1 MEEKKLCLHC
11 GKEIDI
17 TAKYACRRK
26 YCKDC
31 SSLVFL
37 EQKKERARRI
47 CAEKKAKRQEGKE
60 RVKKEEA
67 AIKASLARKK
77 IREIDKKVSPIKS
90 IAQIQREAREH
101 NMSYGKYIEALERG
115 AFT

>member
-1 MEEKKLCLHC
+1 MEEKKFCLRC

-17 TAKYACRRK
+17 TKKYACRRK
-26 YCKDC
+26 YCRDC
-31 SSLVFL
+31 SSLVFS
-37 EQKKERARRI
+37 EQKRERARRI
-47 CAEKKAKRQEGKE
+47 CAEKKAKRQEEKQ
-60 RVKKEEA
+60 RIKKEEA

-77 IREIDKKVSPIKS
+77 IQEIDKKVSPIKS

-115 AFT
+115 SFV

>member
-1 MEEKKLCLHC
+1 MEEKKFCLRC

-17 TAKYACRRK
+17 TKKYACRRK
-26 YCKDC
+26 YCRDC

-37 EQKKERARRI
+37 EQKRERARLVS
-47 CAEKKAKRQEGKE
+47 AEKRAKRQEEKQ
-60 RVKKEEA
+60 RIKKEEA

-77 IREIDKKVSPIKS
+77 IQEIDKKVSPIKS

-115 AFT
+115 AFV